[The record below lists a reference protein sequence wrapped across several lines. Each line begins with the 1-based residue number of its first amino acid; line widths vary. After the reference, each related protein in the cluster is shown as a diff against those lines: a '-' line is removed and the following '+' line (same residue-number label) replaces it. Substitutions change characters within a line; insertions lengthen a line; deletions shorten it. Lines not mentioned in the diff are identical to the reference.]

1 MAIIDPIVTGLNS
14 GWLHTDA
21 SQLQEN
27 QQFEADVVIV
37 GTGAGGGV
45 AAEILTQAG
54 LSVIMIEAGP
64 LKSSSD
70 FNMEERVAYP
80 NLYQQAAAMK
90 TADKAIGIFQ
100 GRAVGGSTTIN
111 WTTSIRTPKEAL
123 AFWAQHKSVAGL
135 DPEALAPWFEQ
146 MEQRLNIHEWNYE
159 PNRNNGAL
167 KQG

>member
-54 LSVIMIEAGP
+54 LSVIMIEAG
-64 LKSSSD
+64 
-70 FNMEERVAYP
+70 
-80 NLYQQAAAMK
+80 
-90 TADKAIGIFQ
+90 TA
-100 GRAVGGSTTIN
+100 
-111 WTTSIRTPKEAL
+111 
-123 AFWAQHKSVAGL
+123 
-135 DPEALAPWFEQ
+135 
-146 MEQRLNIHEWNYE
+146 
-159 PNRNNGAL
+159 
-167 KQG
+167 